1 MFLHSEHM
9 TFAQKV
15 IEGDNNFDKKTQIC
29 RNCHRAYRIFCK
41 KFGIESGENISY
53 RLCACQKEVI
63 ENRNKQIFAI
73 YPKNKPTSGHYGG
86 KSYQGSEENQYWT

>member
-15 IEGDNNFDKKTQIC
+15 IEGDNNSGKKTQIC
-29 RNCHRAYRIFCK
+29 RNCHKRHTEFLQK
-41 KFGIESGENISY
+41 KIGIESGGIFLIGFVQENG
-53 RLCACQKEVI
+53 
-63 ENRNKQIFAI
+63 NKQILP
-73 YPKNKPTSGHYGG
+73 YTQNEPTSDHYGG